1 MDAHLPR
8 PFSPSKTREFQT
20 DLLGVLLFSAVA
32 FNFIDSPVL
41 RCFLL
46 KWVPGLKT
54 LPTRQT
60 LSGPVLDRLVTD
72 CVAAAKVIY
81 LKGCYITMS
90 MDGWKSR
97 AGRKLMGILC
107 SNVGSA
113 DGRVA
118 ADFRGTTDITTVS
131 ESATLVQHELES
143 EMAKGVETGDWA
155 LPLASG
161 GLSTDTASAVVG
173 VVSDSASAN
182 VGAKRALS
190 LLHPSIIFVACLAHQ
205 LNLLTG
211 SVIGHESLRA
221 ITTKCSLIVSFFK
234 RSTKYMGLLLEI
246 MDATMKN
253 RLTFI
258 KTGETRWYSHYGQA
272 RRLLDLK
279 PALERLAN
287 DYYADTTLLRTTN
300 GAAVVDE
307 LRSRSFWGRLEV
319 VTQLLLLMVKEIGL
333 VERRDS
339 NLADAAAAFG
349 RLHAFYSQ
357 LGVDSATLGTDGA
370 TALAPVFVV
379 SADPSVRVITNQLCM
394 TILKLLQWRFTRYFS
409 ADLLLLAHILDP
421 SRGVAGLCTRP
432 GCYAAYDNI
441 VRLFL
446 GLAFRF
452 GALPQGSGQGEL
464 QQNRRRQAVA
474 GVVKYL
480 ADGPDT
486 LLLFDPKGGLV
497 VNNANGGGVGC
508 AGGGGGDGDR
518 DRVAA
523 LVMWSLCP
531 EYKGTVL
538 QQVALR
544 LFAGSC
550 HAAELERVWS
560 AMGLANSTTRSQLG
574 TKRLTDMTRVALH
587 LRAQNVKDKKQ
598 TFQPGSYLETAVDE
612 SPVNGDVEV
621 VQGAEGGCEETGV
634 GQDDDG
640 DRLAATGAALQQ
652 QLQEEQDTCRR
663 AGEPLPG
670 EGTVDEVGRTA
681 GPAAFSDEDLRAMY
695 DNLMHG
701 RRDAGGGGGPADA
714 ARDGAAVAACG
725 TRPRVLLSSLFD
737 AEWYL
742 KDAKATYGL

>member
-1 MDAHLPR
+1 VEAVQCDAGTRKHRRRDASGGSGGGRTNSLGPMDAHLPR
-8 PFSPSKTREFQT
+8 PFSPPKTREFQT

-60 LSGPVLDRLVTD
+60 LSGPVLDRLLAD

-81 LKGCYITMS
+81 LKSCYITMS

-97 AGRKLMGILC
+97 AGRKLMGIMC

-161 GLSTDTASAVVG
+161 ALSTDTASAVVG

-221 ITTKCSLIVSFFK
+221 ITNKCSRIVSFFK

-246 MDATMKN
+246 MDATMEK

-279 PALERLAN
+279 PALERFAN

-307 LRSRSFWGRLEV
+307 LRSRLFWGRLEV
-319 VTQLLLLMVKEIGL
+319 VTQLLLPIVKEIGF

-357 LGVDSATLGTDGA
+357 LERDSAMLGTDGT

-379 SADPSVRVITNQLCM
+379 SADSSVRAITNQLCM
-394 TILKLLQWRFTRYFS
+394 TILKLLQWRFTRYYS
-409 ADLLLLAHILDP
+409 ADLLLLAHVAYLLNIRILGP
-421 SRGVAGLCTRP
+421 VAPLTGQYSRGGL
-432 GCYAAYDNI
+432 N
-441 VRLFL
+441 
-446 GLAFRF
+446 
-452 GALPQGSGQGEL
+452 
-464 QQNRRRQAVA
+464 
-474 GVVKYL
+474 
-480 ADGPDT
+480 
-486 LLLFDPKGGLV
+486 
-497 VNNANGGGVGC
+497 
-508 AGGGGGDGDR
+508 
-518 DRVAA
+518 
-523 LVMWSLCP
+523 
-531 EYKGTVL
+531 
-538 QQVALR
+538 
-544 LFAGSC
+544 
-550 HAAELERVWS
+550 
-560 AMGLANSTTRSQLG
+560 
-574 TKRLTDMTRVALH
+574 
-587 LRAQNVKDKKQ
+587 
-598 TFQPGSYLETAVDE
+598 
-612 SPVNGDVEV
+612 
-621 VQGAEGGCEETGV
+621 
-634 GQDDDG
+634 
-640 DRLAATGAALQQ
+640 
-652 QLQEEQDTCRR
+652 
-663 AGEPLPG
+663 
-670 EGTVDEVGRTA
+670 
-681 GPAAFSDEDLRAMY
+681 
-695 DNLMHG
+695 
-701 RRDAGGGGGPADA
+701 
-714 ARDGAAVAACG
+714 
-725 TRPRVLLSSLFD
+725 
-737 AEWYL
+737 
-742 KDAKATYGL
+742 